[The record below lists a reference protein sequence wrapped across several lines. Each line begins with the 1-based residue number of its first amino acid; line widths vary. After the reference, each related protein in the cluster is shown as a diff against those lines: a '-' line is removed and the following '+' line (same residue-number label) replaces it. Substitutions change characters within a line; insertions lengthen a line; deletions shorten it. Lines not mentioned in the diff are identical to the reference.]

1 MLLVVTSPFL
11 SLIAIGGVPVVVIPI
26 IIFGRK
32 VRSLSRE
39 SQDRLAD
46 VGTYAGESLRH
57 IKTVQAFN
65 HQERDEA
72 SFVGY
77 AEEAFWVA
85 VKRIQQRALRL
96 EKC

>member
-1 MLLVVTSPFL
+1 M
-11 SLIAIGGVPVVVIPI
+11 VIPI
-26 IIFGRK
+26 VVFGRK

-65 HQERDEA
+65 HQEKDEA
-72 SFVGY
+72 SFIGY
-77 AEEAFWVA
+77 AEDAFSVA
-85 VKRIQQRALRL
+85 VKRIKQRSLLIAIVMLL
-96 EKC
+96 VFGAIAVMIWLGGQVPA